1 MLTSLIVLLAS
12 QEFVLDRRLVEARQ
26 ALAAGE
32 FVRAE
37 KLSRGVLQAQDPRT
51 STLHAMQVFAEASF
65 RLGAYKD
72 AYTNFKESVR
82 VNSDRRWNVMTAIS
96 GHKLGLP
103 GSGIPLDLT
112 ESDLVKLKSL
122 NIDLKSIPA
131 WKSGD
136 IDSGLGRGWFLL
148 STIDK
153 GQLSFDAANEAERH
167 VKGNVAIDWM
177 QGLRS
182 FELGQY
188 KNSIAEFEHVS
199 DSEFKSMAER
209 AKIYIRDA
217 KLQLRLRDGGKAIR

>member
-1 MLTSLIVLLAS
+1 MLTSLIMLLAS
-12 QEFVLDRRLVEARQ
+12 QEPLLDRRLGEAKQ

-37 KLSRGVLQAQDPRT
+37 KLSRSVLQAQDPRT

-96 GHKLGLP
+96 AFKLGLRGGGMP
-103 GSGIPLDLT
+103 FELT
-112 ESDLVKLKSL
+112 EGDRLKLKSL
-122 NIDLKSIPA
+122 NIELKSIPA
-131 WKSGD
+131 WESGELEA
-136 IDSGLGRGWFLL
+136 GLGRGWFLL

-153 GQLSFDAANEAERH
+153 GELSLDAANEAERYA
-167 VKGNVAIDWM
+167 KGNVAIDWM
-177 QGLRS
+177 QGLRA
-182 FELGQY
+182 FEMGQY
-188 KNSIAEFEHVS
+188 KNSIADFEHVS
-199 DSEFKSMAER
+199 DSKFKSMAER

-217 KLQLRLRDGGKAIR
+217 KLQLRLRDGGKAMR